1 MSSES
6 TNDEVLSLKKRA
18 RRRLVGAIA
27 LVLLMV
33 VVLPMILQDRASL
46 TPQDAI
52 KITMLDVRENLVD
65 ANVDGQDLT
74 TSNDTAP
81 LPDLPARVDEP
92 NPVNVISDE
101 EIVNEKVNNLQ
112 SETDKKN
119 VENKNVVSKLE
130 KKSEIKEK
138 VTKLA
143 EVKLAETSTKS
154 SLENK
159 AQGKIQAGFTIQVG
173 VYSDLAN
180 VKQLQD
186 KLNEAGYVSHTEK
199 ITTAKG
205 EKIRLRTG
213 SFPSRQ
219 EAADALAKLQGA
231 GLSGMVISN

>member
-33 VVLPMILQDRASL
+33 VILPMILQDRANL

-52 KITMLDVRENLVD
+52 KITMPDVREKAFDV
-65 ANVDGQDLT
+65 NVGSQELAT
-74 TSNDTAP
+74 TNVTAP
-81 LPDLPARVDEP
+81 TPDLPARVDEP
-92 NPVNVISDE
+92 NSVNVISDE
-101 EIVNEKVNNLQ
+101 VIVSDKVNNVQ

-119 VENKNVVSKLE
+119 VDNKNVVSKLE
-130 KKSEIKEK
+130 KKVEIKEK

-154 SLENK
+154 TLEDK
-159 AQGKIQAGFTIQVG
+159 AQGKIQTGFTIQVG

-180 VKQLQD
+180 VKLLQA
-186 KLNEAGYVSHTEK
+186 KLKEAGYVTHTEK
-199 ITTAKG
+199 IATAKG
-205 EKIRLRTG
+205 EKIRLRAG
-213 SFPSRQ
+213 SFSSRQ
-219 EAADALAKLQGA
+219 EAVDALVKLQGA